1 MSCRV
6 CPLPE
11 LKVRTPSLLGV
22 VLFLVPASSSSNDH
36 LLAPAPC
43 RISGTTQICT
53 RHGLASK
60 FFFTLVG
67 SRRLPDCFAF
77 LPKILPPPPCFCSTA
92 LSSVCLQLTGSG
104 SSTSIMRSASLSLC
118 APCFF
123 PVGNIL
129 QMSAAH
135 HKRACVLHCSCRPQ
149 RRSLSLRMP
158 HADAGSPRPH
168 LTTGTGPGRPR
179 AAGEGE
185 GDVHG
190 RRDTHPSRNHTANH
204 GALPCPCPCP
214 APRALR
220 ASRSPS
226 RIRFRSPTP
235 LPTRWRGDCP
245 CGPALARQSSRFFSC
260 LCVACPTAR
269 TGVRGRQAT
278 RPASSRI
285 SSTATWRPAAAA
297 ALCCPAHHLRRRRR
311 RLTRAAVR

>member
-1 MSCRV
+1 
-6 CPLPE
+6 
-11 LKVRTPSLLGV
+11 
-22 VLFLVPASSSSNDH
+22 
-36 LLAPAPC
+36 
-43 RISGTTQICT
+43 
-53 RHGLASK
+53 
-60 FFFTLVG
+60 
-67 SRRLPDCFAF
+67 
-77 LPKILPPPPCFCSTA
+77 
-92 LSSVCLQLTGSG
+92 
-104 SSTSIMRSASLSLC
+104 
-118 APCFF
+118 
-123 PVGNIL
+123 
-129 QMSAAH
+129 MSAAH

-185 GDVHG
+185 GDAHG

-204 GALPCPCPCP
+204 GALPCPCPP
-214 APRALR
+214 PRALR
-220 ASRSPS
+220 GASRSPS

-269 TGVRGRQAT
+269 TGQQPNIQYSHMAPRRRRDSV
-278 RPASSRI
+278 
-285 SSTATWRPAAAA
+285 
-297 ALCCPAHHLRRRRR
+297 LPAHHLRRR

>member
-11 LKVRTPSLLGV
+11 LKVRTPSLRPSLLGV
-22 VLFLVPASSSSNDH
+22 VFFLVPASSSNDH

-135 HKRACVLHCSCRPQ
+135 HKRACVCSTARVDPSGAL
-149 RRSLSLRMP
+149 SLSLSA
-158 HADAGSPRPH
+158 HA
-168 LTTGTGPGRPR
+168 
-179 AAGEGE
+179 
-185 GDVHG
+185 
-190 RRDTHPSRNHTANH
+190 
-204 GALPCPCPCP
+204 PC
-214 APRALR
+214 
-220 ASRSPS
+220 
-226 RIRFRSPTP
+226 
-235 LPTRWRGDCP
+235 
-245 CGPALARQSSRFFSC
+245 
-260 LCVACPTAR
+260 
-269 TGVRGRQAT
+269 
-278 RPASSRI
+278 
-285 SSTATWRPAAAA
+285 
-297 ALCCPAHHLRRRRR
+297 
-311 RLTRAAVR
+311 